1 MNEQVPIFP
10 VDWPHHEYIYTQKT
24 SSELPW
30 MKETLLLDDFYRI
43 YNNSQLPYLLAFIWL
58 IHEKVMDILYGDG
71 GQQSVVVICW
81 SQESDLHT

>member
-10 VDWPHHEYIYTQKT
+10 VDWPHH
-24 SSELPW
+24 ELPW

-58 IHEKVMDILYGDG
+58 IHEKVMDIFCGGG